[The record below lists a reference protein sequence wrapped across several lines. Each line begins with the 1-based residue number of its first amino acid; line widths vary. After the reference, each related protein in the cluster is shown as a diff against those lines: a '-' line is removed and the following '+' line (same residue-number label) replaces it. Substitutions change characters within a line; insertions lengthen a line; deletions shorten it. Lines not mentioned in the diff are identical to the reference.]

1 MKTFIKKAIQ
11 VLDRKL
17 SRRHWAKRTLVVG
30 PEQPV
35 DGDSVAS
42 TRALIHY
49 LRKSGK
55 EAYTLPTRSMFR
67 TLDWILTEAEL
78 HPSMLSIVG
87 PGLTCDNLEVAYQTL
102 LLSWVPD
109 EIVVVD
115 GRPERIG
122 FNPGAVPVYTIDHHG
137 DEFRDDDEAY
147 LKSAPSA
154 GCLLMER
161 FGIYEP
167 ILAVSILTDTYWLRQ
182 NQPARAARYLAALT
196 EHGLTD
202 ELLEYYQARLIDH
215 KEPRSLYALKNADIR
230 FSEDGELAF
239 AVLADADP
247 VLHRAVSGQLTYY
260 SRHSC
265 TVRGDGYVSFRSS
278 DPCVDLRP
286 LARKYGKGGHPRQA
300 AGQVD
305 PGDRSCMERL
315 FQDFIELV
323 ADDRK
328 HCSLKIA

>member
-1 MKTFIKKAIQ
+1 MKTLIKKAIQ

-49 LRKSGK
+49 LRQRGK

-78 HPSMLSIVG
+78 HPSVLSIVH
-87 PGLTCDNLEVAYQTL
+87 PDLTCDNLEVAYQNL

-122 FNPGAVPVYTIDHHG
+122 FAPGTVPVYTIDHHG

-328 HCSLKIA
+328 HCSLKTA